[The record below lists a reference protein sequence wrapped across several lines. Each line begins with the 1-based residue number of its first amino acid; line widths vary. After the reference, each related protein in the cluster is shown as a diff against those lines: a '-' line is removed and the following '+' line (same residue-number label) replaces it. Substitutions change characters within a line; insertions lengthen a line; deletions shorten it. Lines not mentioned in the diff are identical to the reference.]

1 MLIRFKS
8 PAHHEVLM
16 FGHVAEQL
24 LALMGMSGR
33 IPGAVTGE
41 DVAVARER
49 LLAGLAQ
56 AVPPPE
62 PDGGPDD
69 DTEAARREPPVPLRT
84 RAVPL
89 LQLLEAAMRRE
100 SHVMWEAVK

>member
-33 IPGAVTGE
+33 VPGALTGDDVTI
-41 DVAVARER
+41 ARER
-49 LLAGLAQ
+49 LAAALGNLPAPLPSPAT
-56 AVPPPE
+56 PH
-62 PDGGPDD
+62 DD
-69 DTEAARREPPVPLRT
+69 DEAPREPPVPLRT

-89 LQLLEAAMRRE
+89 LQLLDAAARRE

>member
-33 IPGAVTGE
+33 VPGALTGDDVT
-41 DVAVARER
+41 AARER
-49 LLAGLAQ
+49 LLAGLANLP
-56 AVPPPE
+56 APPAP
-62 PDGGPDD
+62 
-69 DTEAARREPPVPLRT
+69 TEAPEEEHEAPREPPVPLRT

-89 LQLLEAAMRRE
+89 LQLLEAAARRE
-100 SHVMWEAVK
+100 SHVMWEAVQ

>member
-16 FGHVAEQL
+16 FGHIAEQL

-33 IPGAVTGE
+33 VPGALTGDDVT
-41 DVAVARER
+41 AARER
-49 LLAGLAQ
+49 LLAGLAN
-56 AVPPPE
+56 VPTPPAPAEESQEENGE
-62 PDGGPDD
+62 P
-69 DTEAARREPPVPLRT
+69 REPPVPLRT

-89 LQLLEAAMRRE
+89 LQLLEAAARRE

>member
-16 FGHVAEQL
+16 FGQVAEQL

-33 IPGAVTGE
+33 VPGALTGDDVT
-41 DVAVARER
+41 AARER
-49 LLAGLAQ
+49 LLAGLANLP
-56 AVPPPE
+56 APPAPAE
-62 PDGGPDD
+62 ESQEENG
-69 DTEAARREPPVPLRT
+69 EAREPPVPLRT

-89 LQLLEAAMRRE
+89 LQLLEAAARRE
-100 SHVMWEAVK
+100 SHVMWEALK